1 VRGARSKHQIA
12 RRTGHV
18 VAKGEDGSHSK
29 FRVLYS
35 AATPSVEG
43 ETKVSEVAAPGP
55 LPVHEVRCRILDLE
69 ALNHDVTRAWL
80 RLPVQPAVQ
89 WYAGQYLELLMPE
102 GPCPFSIAT
111 APDEQEFNLELHVR
125 HGEDNSSSL
134 DVLAALQENET
145 MDVRLPGGER
155 YIDAL
160 PDSPVWFVCGST
172 GFAPAKAMIEHLRDL
187 GFHKPVK
194 LFWGARSPADLYLD
208 TLPRDWQA
216 EMSAF
221 EYIPVLSEQAPPG
234 QLTGLAHEAAVARL
248 PADDMPLIHV
258 AGSPAMAWAAFDA
271 LVDAGVPGERIH
283 SDVFDYAP
291 R

>member
-1 VRGARSKHQIA
+1 M
-12 RRTGHV
+12 
-18 VAKGEDGSHSK
+18 
-29 FRVLYS
+29 
-35 AATPSVEG
+35 
-43 ETKVSEVAAPGP
+43 SEVAAPGA

-69 ALNHDVTRAWL
+69 ALNHDVTRVWL
-80 RLPVQPAVQ
+80 RLPAQPAVR

-111 APDEQEFNLELHVR
+111 APDEEQFNLELHVR

-134 DVLAALQENET
+134 EIMAALQENET

-155 YIDAL
+155 YIDGL

-172 GFAPAKAMIEHLRDL
+172 GFAPAKAMIEHLRDQ
-187 GFHKPVK
+187 GFRKPVK

-208 TLPRDWQA
+208 ALPRDWQA
-216 EMSAF
+216 EMPAF

-234 QLTGLAHEAAVARL
+234 HPLGLAHEAAVARL
-248 PADDMPLIHV
+248 PATEMPLFHV

-271 LVDAGVPGERIH
+271 LVEAGISAERIH